1 MKLWPG
7 KPYPLGATWDGAGVN
22 FSLFSENATKV
33 ELCLFD
39 RHDDRR
45 ETRIPMTEQTH
56 QVWHV
61 YLPEVRAGQFYGYRV
76 HGPYEPQLGHRFNP
90 SKLLLDPYA
99 KAITRTVRWSDALFG
114 YRIGDPEQDLS
125 RDDRDS
131 APDMPK
137 CVVVDPAFSWGN
149 DVPPAIPWHQTII
162 YELHVKGFTM
172 RHPAVPPELRGTYA
186 ALTCS
191 EVIDY
196 LKALGVTAVE
206 LMPVHQ
212 FIADKHLEDR
222 SLTNY
227 WGYNSIGFFAPD
239 ARYANS
245 GVTGEQVA
253 EFKSMVRALHREGIE
268 VILDVVY
275 NHTGEGNHLG
285 PTLCF
290 RGVDNASYY
299 RLVPEDRRYYMD
311 YTGCGNT
318 LDMTHPR
325 VLQLITDSLRYWVR
339 EMHVDG
345 FRFDL
350 ASTLARELHDVDRL
364 GAFFD
369 IIQQDPVISQVK
381 LIAEPWDLGPGGYQ
395 VGNFPALWAE
405 WNAAYRDT
413 VRRFWKGDA
422 GQVGG
427 LGYRLTGSSDLYGHS
442 GRLPYAS
449 INFIT
454 AHDGFTLHDLVSY
467 NEKHN
472 EANGE
477 DNRDGHNDNLSWNCG
492 AEGET
497 DNPEVLALRERQKRN
512 FLATLFLSQGVPM
525 LLSGDE
531 IGRTQKGNNNAY
543 CQDNEI
549 SWVDWKLD
557 KPRRELLEFSR
568 CVIRLMN
575 EHPVLRRRHF
585 FQGRHIRG
593 SEVKDLAWFRPD
605 GKEMNDEDWN
615 NSETR
620 CFGLRLAGD
629 AIEELDARGNRI
641 VDDTLL
647 ILLNAYHEAIPFT
660 LPAHRRKVR
669 WEVVMD
675 TNDSQFGKTAHRAM
689 RGGDT
694 YDLKARSLALLR
706 LPKLLEGENG
716 GESRVVPRRARRN
729 GAALSEAP
737 L

>member
-39 RHDDRR
+39 RNDDRR

-90 SKLLLDPYA
+90 SKLILDPYA

-149 DVPPAIPWHQTII
+149 DMPPAIPWHKTII

-186 ALTCS
+186 ALTCP

-222 SLTNY
+222 GLTNY

-290 RGVDNASYY
+290 RGIDNASYY
-299 RLVPEDRRYYMD
+299 RLVPDNRRYYMD

-422 GQVGG
+422 GQVGS

-454 AHDGFTLHDLVSY
+454 AHDGFTLHDLISY

-497 DNPEVLALRERQKRN
+497 DNPEVVALRERQKRN

-557 KPRRELLEFSR
+557 KPRREVLEFTR

-585 FQGRHIRG
+585 FQGRRIRG

-706 LPKLLEGENG
+706 LPKPLEGENG
-716 GESRVVPRRARRN
+716 GESRVVSRRARRN
-729 GAALSEAP
+729 GAVLSEAP